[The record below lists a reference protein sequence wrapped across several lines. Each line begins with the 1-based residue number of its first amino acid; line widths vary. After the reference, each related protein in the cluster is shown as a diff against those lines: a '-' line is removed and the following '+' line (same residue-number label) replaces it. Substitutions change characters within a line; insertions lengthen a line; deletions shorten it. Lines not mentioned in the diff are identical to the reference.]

1 MLIFICLIFIIIN
14 LYGGDF
20 MNTQLIS
27 IIIFSLVILSI
38 ITEKIDRTVAAI
50 SGAVLMIIANVLTLD
65 KSISYIDF
73 NTIGVLLGMMIVVS
87 IVKNSGLFEY
97 IAIYTAKKSKGNP
110 WRIMVYFI
118 LITAIL
124 SALLD
129 NVTTVLLVGPM
140 TIVIC
145 QILKVNPVPFLM
157 TEIIASN
164 VGGTST
170 LIGDPPNIM
179 IGSAANL
186 SFSDFIT
193 NLGFVVIVILISLI
207 ICFKLIYGKEIN
219 NGTNEVAITSL
230 DENKAIQDKPLLY
243 KSIIV
248 LFLILL
254 GFIFHSKLNIES
266 SIIALSGAC
275 IMLIIGKQDA
285 VEIINSVE
293 WSTIIFFIGL
303 FIVVGGISESGVIKS
318 LASYL
323 IKLTN
328 GNTTYAMCIILWVSA
343 IISSFL
349 DNIPFVATLIPLILT
364 MQTQGMNVMPL
375 WWATSLGA
383 CLGGNGTLIGASAN
397 VVLANIGE
405 KHGYDI
411 SFKRYFRLGF
421 PVMLLT
427 IFIST
432 IYLLLRY

>member
-1 MLIFICLIFIIIN
+1 
-14 LYGGDF
+14 
-20 MNTQLIS
+20 MNTQFIS
-27 IIIFSLVILSI
+27 IIIFLLVILSI

>member
-1 MLIFICLIFIIIN
+1 
-14 LYGGDF
+14 
-20 MNTQLIS
+20 MNTQFIS
-27 IIIFSLVILSI
+27 IIIFLLVILSI

-50 SGAVLMIIANVLTLD
+50 SGAVLMIITNVLTLD

-186 SFSDFIT
+186 SFSDFII

-207 ICFKLIYGKEIN
+207 ICFKLIYKKEIN

-243 KSIIV
+243 KSIVV

-254 GFIFHSKLNIES
+254 GFIFHSRLNIES
-266 SIIALSGAC
+266 SIVALSGAC
-275 IMLIIGKQDA
+275 IMLVIGKQDA
-285 VEIINSVE
+285 GEIINSVE

-303 FIVVGGISESGVIKS
+303 FIVVGGISESGVIKN

-323 IKLTN
+323 IELTN
-328 GNTTYAMCIILWVSA
+328 GNTTYTMCIILWVSA

-364 MQTQGMNVMPL
+364 MQAQGMNVMPL

-411 SFKRYFRLGF
+411 SFKKYFRLGF

>member
-1 MLIFICLIFIIIN
+1 
-14 LYGGDF
+14 
-20 MNTQLIS
+20 MNAQIIS
-27 IIIFSLVILSI
+27 IIIFLGVIISI
-38 ITEKIDRTVAAI
+38 VSEKINRTVAAI
-50 SGAVLMIIANVLTLD
+50 TGAVLMIVTHVLTLD
-65 KSISYIDF
+65 QAISHIDF
-73 NTIGVLLGMMIVVS
+73 NTIGVLVGMMIVVAV
-87 IVKNSGLFEY
+87 VKNSGLFEY

-110 WRIMVYFI
+110 WKIMVYFI
-118 LITAIL
+118 FITAIL

-186 SFSDFIT
+186 NFTDFIV
-193 NLGFVVIVILISLI
+193 NVGPVIIFIIISLI
-207 ICFKLIYGKEIN
+207 ICFKIIYRKEVN
-219 NGTNEVAITSL
+219 NAANETAITSL
-230 DENKAIQDKPLLY
+230 DEEKAIQDKSLLY
-243 KSIIV
+243 KSIFV
-248 LFLILL
+248 LLLILL
-254 GFIFHSKLNIES
+254 GFIFHNKLNMES
-266 SIIALSGAC
+266 SIVSLSGAC
-275 IMLIIGKQDA
+275 IMLLIGKQDTN
-285 VEIINSVE
+285 EIINDVE
-293 WSTIIFFIGL
+293 WSTIIFFMGL
-303 FIVVGGISESGVIKS
+303 FVVVGGISESGVIKD
-318 LASYL
+318 LATL
-323 IKLTN
+323 ILDFTK
-328 GNTTYAMCIILWVSA
+328 GNTTFTMCIILWVSA

-364 MQTQGMNVMPL
+364 MESQGMNVMPL

-411 SFKRYFRLGF
+411 SFKKYLRLGF

-427 IFIST
+427 ISIST
-432 IYLLLRY
+432 IYLLLKY

>member
-73 NTIGVLLGMMIVVS
+73 NTIGVLLGMMIVAS

>member
-1 MLIFICLIFIIIN
+1 
-14 LYGGDF
+14 
-20 MNTQLIS
+20 MNTQFIS
-27 IIIFSLVILSI
+27 IIIFLLVILSI

-50 SGAVLMIIANVLTLD
+50 SGAVLMIITNVLTLD

-186 SFSDFIT
+186 SFSDFII

-207 ICFKLIYGKEIN
+207 ICFKLIYKKEIN

-243 KSIIV
+243 KSIVV

-254 GFIFHSKLNIES
+254 GFIFHSRLNIES
-266 SIIALSGAC
+266 SIVALSGAC
-275 IMLIIGKQDA
+275 IMLVIGKQDA
-285 VEIINSVE
+285 GEIINSVE

-303 FIVVGGISESGVIKS
+303 FIVVGGISESGVIKN

-323 IKLTN
+323 IELTN
-328 GNTTYAMCIILWVSA
+328 GNTTYTMCIILWVSA

-411 SFKRYFRLGF
+411 SFKKYFRLGF

>member
-1 MLIFICLIFIIIN
+1 
-14 LYGGDF
+14 
-20 MNTQLIS
+20 MNAQIIS
-27 IIIFSLVILSI
+27 IIIFLGVIISI
-38 ITEKIDRTVAAI
+38 VSEKINRTVAAI
-50 SGAVLMIIANVLTLD
+50 TGAVLMIVTHVLTLD
-65 KSISYIDF
+65 QAISHIDF
-73 NTIGVLLGMMIVVS
+73 NTIGVLIGMMIVVAV
-87 IVKNSGLFEY
+87 VKNSGLFEY

-110 WRIMVYFI
+110 WKIMVYFI
-118 LITAIL
+118 FITAIL

-186 SFSDFIT
+186 NFTDFIV
-193 NLGFVVIVILISLI
+193 NVGPVIIFIIISLI
-207 ICFKLIYGKEIN
+207 ICFKIIYRKEVN
-219 NGTNEVAITSL
+219 NAANETAITSL
-230 DENKAIQDKPLLY
+230 DEEKAIQDKSLLY
-243 KSIIV
+243 KSIFV
-248 LFLILL
+248 LLLILL
-254 GFIFHSKLNIES
+254 GFIFHNKLNMES
-266 SIIALSGAC
+266 SIVALSGAC
-275 IMLIIGKQDA
+275 IMLLIGKQDTN
-285 VEIINSVE
+285 EIINDVE
-293 WSTIIFFIGL
+293 WITLIFFMGL
-303 FIVVGGISESGVIKS
+303 FVVVGGISESGVIKD
-318 LASYL
+318 LATL
-323 IKLTN
+323 ILDFTK
-328 GNTTYAMCIILWVSA
+328 GNTTFTMCIILWVSA

-364 MQTQGMNVMPL
+364 MESQGMNVMPL

-411 SFKRYFRLGF
+411 SFKKYLRLGF

-427 IFIST
+427 ISIST
-432 IYLLLRY
+432 IYLLLKY

>member
-1 MLIFICLIFIIIN
+1 MNSQIISILIFIAV
-14 LYGGDF
+14 
-20 MNTQLIS
+20 M
-27 IIIFSLVILSI
+27 LSI

-50 SGAVLMIIANVLTLD
+50 SGAVLMIITNVLTLE
-65 KSISYIDF
+65 KGISYIDF
-73 NTIGVLLGMMIVVS
+73 NTIGVLIGMMTVVA

-110 WRIMVYFI
+110 WRVMIYFI

-129 NVTTVLLVGPM
+129 NVTTVLLIGPM

-145 QILKVNPVPFLM
+145 QILNVNPIPFLM

-186 SFSDFIT
+186 SFSDFII
-193 NLGFVVIVILISLI
+193 NVGPVVVIIIVSLI
-207 ICFKLIYGKEIN
+207 LCFKFIYKKNICN
-219 NGTNEVAITSL
+219 VTNEACVTSL
-230 DENKAIQDKPLLY
+230 DEDKAIQDKPLLY
-243 KSIIV
+243 KSICV

-254 GFIFHSKLNIES
+254 GFIFHSKLNIDS
-266 SIIALSGAC
+266 SIVALSGAC
-275 IMLIIGKQDA
+275 IMLIIGKQDTN
-285 VEIINSVE
+285 EIINSIE

-303 FIVVGGISESGVIKS
+303 FIVVGGLSECGVINS
-318 LASYL
+318 LAKLL
-323 IKLTN
+323 IKLTH
-328 GNTTYAMCIILWVSA
+328 GNTTYTMCIILWISA

-364 MQTQGMNVMPL
+364 MQSQGMNVMPL

-411 SFKRYFRLGF
+411 SFKKYFKLGF

-432 IYLLLRY
+432 IYLLVRY

>member
-1 MLIFICLIFIIIN
+1 
-14 LYGGDF
+14 
-20 MNTQLIS
+20 MNTQIIS
-27 IIIFSLVILSI
+27 ILIFTAVILSI

-50 SGAVLMIIANVLTLD
+50 SGAVLMIITNVLTLD
-65 KSISYIDF
+65 KAISHIDF
-73 NTIGVLLGMMIVVS
+73 NTIGVLIGMMIVVS

-110 WRIMVYFI
+110 WRIMIYFI

-145 QILKVNPVPFLM
+145 QILNINPIPFLM

-186 SFSDFIT
+186 SFSDFII
-193 NLGFVVIVILISLI
+193 NLGPIVIIILLSII
-207 ICFKLIYGKEIN
+207 ICFKMIYKKDISN
-219 NGTNEVAITSL
+219 IANEACITSL
-230 DENKAIQDKPLLY
+230 DEEKAIQDKSLLY
-243 KSIIV
+243 KSICV

-285 VEIINSVE
+285 NEIISSVE
-293 WSTIIFFIGL
+293 WSTIIF
-303 FIVVGGISESGVIKS
+303 IVVGGLYDCGVIDS
-318 LASYL
+318 LAQLL
-323 IKLTN
+323 INITK
-328 GNTTYAMCIILWVSA
+328 GNTTYTMCIILWLSA

-364 MQTQGMNVMPL
+364 MESQGMNVMPL

-411 SFKRYFRLGF
+411 SFKKYFKLGF

>member
-1 MLIFICLIFIIIN
+1 
-14 LYGGDF
+14 
-20 MNTQLIS
+20 MNTQFIS
-27 IIIFSLVILSI
+27 IIIFSAVILSI

-50 SGAVLMIIANVLTLD
+50 SGAVLMIITNVLTLD

-186 SFSDFIT
+186 SFSDFII

-207 ICFKLIYGKEIN
+207 ICFKLIYKKEIN
-219 NGTNEVAITSL
+219 NVTNEVAITSL

-243 KSIIV
+243 KSIVV

-254 GFIFHSKLNIES
+254 GFIFHSRLNIES
-266 SIIALSGAC
+266 SIVALSGAC
-275 IMLIIGKQDA
+275 IMLVIGKQDA
-285 VEIINSVE
+285 GEIINSVE

-303 FIVVGGISESGVIKS
+303 FIVVGGISESGVIKN

-323 IKLTN
+323 IELTN
-328 GNTTYAMCIILWVSA
+328 GNTTYTMCIILWVSA

-364 MQTQGMNVMPL
+364 MQAQGMNVMPL

-411 SFKRYFRLGF
+411 SFKKYFRLGF

>member
-1 MLIFICLIFIIIN
+1 
-14 LYGGDF
+14 
-20 MNTQLIS
+20 MNTQFIS
-27 IIIFSLVILSI
+27 IIIFLLVILSI

-50 SGAVLMIIANVLTLD
+50 SGAVLMIITNVLTLD

-186 SFSDFIT
+186 SFSDFII

-207 ICFKLIYGKEIN
+207 ICFKLIYKKEIN

-243 KSIIV
+243 KSIVV

-266 SIIALSGAC
+266 SIVALSGAC
-275 IMLIIGKQDA
+275 IMLVIGKQDA
-285 VEIINSVE
+285 GEIINSVE

-303 FIVVGGISESGVIKS
+303 FIVVGGISESGVIKN

-323 IKLTN
+323 IELTN
-328 GNTTYAMCIILWVSA
+328 GNTTYTMCIILWVSA

-411 SFKRYFRLGF
+411 SFKKYFRLGF

>member
-1 MLIFICLIFIIIN
+1 
-14 LYGGDF
+14 
-20 MNTQLIS
+20 MNTQFIS
-27 IIIFSLVILSI
+27 IIIFLLVILSI

-50 SGAVLMIIANVLTLD
+50 SGAVLMIITNVLTLD

-186 SFSDFIT
+186 SFSDFII

-207 ICFKLIYGKEIN
+207 ICFKLIYKKEIN

-243 KSIIV
+243 KSIVV

-254 GFIFHSKLNIES
+254 GFIFHSRLNIES

-275 IMLIIGKQDA
+275 IMLVIGKQDA
-285 VEIINSVE
+285 GEIINSVE

-303 FIVVGGISESGVIKS
+303 FIVVGGISESGVIKN

-323 IKLTN
+323 IELTN
-328 GNTTYAMCIILWVSA
+328 GNTTYTMCIILWVSA

-364 MQTQGMNVMPL
+364 MQAQGMNVMPL

-411 SFKRYFRLGF
+411 SFKKYFRLGF

>member
-1 MLIFICLIFIIIN
+1 
-14 LYGGDF
+14 
-20 MNTQLIS
+20 MNAQIIS
-27 IIIFSLVILSI
+27 IIIFLGVIISI
-38 ITEKIDRTVAAI
+38 VSEKIKRTVAAI
-50 SGAVLMIIANVLTLD
+50 TGAVLMIVTHVLTLD
-65 KSISYIDF
+65 QAISHIDF
-73 NTIGVLLGMMIVVS
+73 NTIGVLIGMMIVVAV
-87 IVKNSGLFEY
+87 VKNSGLFEY

-110 WRIMVYFI
+110 WKIMVYFI
-118 LITAIL
+118 FITAIL

-186 SFSDFIT
+186 NFTDFIV
-193 NLGFVVIVILISLI
+193 NVGPVIIFIIISLI
-207 ICFKLIYGKEIN
+207 ICFKIIYRKEVN
-219 NGTNEVAITSL
+219 NAANETAITSL
-230 DENKAIQDKPLLY
+230 DEEKAIQDKSLLY
-243 KSIIV
+243 KSIFV
-248 LFLILL
+248 LLLILL
-254 GFIFHSKLNIES
+254 GFIFHNKLNMES
-266 SIIALSGAC
+266 SIVALSGAC
-275 IMLIIGKQDA
+275 IMLLIGKQDTN
-285 VEIINSVE
+285 EIINDVE
-293 WSTIIFFIGL
+293 WSTIIFFMGL
-303 FIVVGGISESGVIKS
+303 FVVVGGISESGVIKD
-318 LASYL
+318 LATL
-323 IKLTN
+323 ILDFTK
-328 GNTTYAMCIILWVSA
+328 GNTTFTMCIILWVSA

-364 MQTQGMNVMPL
+364 MESQGMNVMPL

-411 SFKRYFRLGF
+411 SFKKYLRLGF

-427 IFIST
+427 ISIST
-432 IYLLLRY
+432 IYLLLKYLQY

>member
-1 MLIFICLIFIIIN
+1 
-14 LYGGDF
+14 
-20 MNTQLIS
+20 MNTQFIS
-27 IIIFSLVILSI
+27 IIIFLLVILSI

-50 SGAVLMIIANVLTLD
+50 SGAVLMIITNVLTLD

-186 SFSDFIT
+186 SFSDFII

-207 ICFKLIYGKEIN
+207 ICFKLIYKKEIN

-243 KSIIV
+243 KSIVV

-254 GFIFHSKLNIES
+254 GFIFHSRLNIES

-275 IMLIIGKQDA
+275 IMLVIGKQDA
-285 VEIINSVE
+285 GEIINSVE

-303 FIVVGGISESGVIKS
+303 FIVVGGISESGVIKN